1 MKDFLWCEKYRPQTV
16 QDCILPA
23 DLKKTFSDIVATG
36 EVPNMLFTGT
46 AGLGK
51 TTVAKAICNELN
63 LDYILINGSEDS
75 GIDLIRDK
83 VRRFASSISLSGGYK
98 VVILDEADYLNAR
111 STQPALR
118 GFIEEFSDNCRFIL
132 TCNFKNRIIEPL
144 HSRCGVYEFN
154 TTKKDM
160 AKLCGLFYQR
170 TIEILQNEGIGFSGQ
185 TKDLAELIMK
195 HAPDWRRVLNEL
207 QRASTKGELDIQR
220 LAKTD
225 TSYDKLFTALKEK
238 NFKTMRSWVVN
249 NMDVDSSVIFR
260 TLYDTMFE
268 RVQQQSIPQLVLI
281 LADYQYKDAFVA
293 DRELNVVACM
303 TEIMA
308 NVEFV

>member
-1 MKDFLWCEKYRPQTV
+1 
-16 QDCILPA
+16 
-23 DLKKTFSDIVATG
+23 
-36 EVPNMLFTGT
+36 
-46 AGLGK
+46 
-51 TTVAKAICNELN
+51 
-63 LDYILINGSEDS
+63 
-75 GIDLIRDK
+75 
-83 VRRFASSISLSGGYK
+83 
-98 VVILDEADYLNAR
+98 
-111 STQPALR
+111 
-118 GFIEEFSDNCRFIL
+118 
-132 TCNFKNRIIEPL
+132 
-144 HSRCGVYEFN
+144 
-154 TTKKDM
+154 M

-170 TIEILQNEGIGFSGQ
+170 TIEILKNEEVAFTGQ
-185 TKDLAELIMK
+185 SKDLAELIMK

-293 DRELNVVACM
+293 DRELNIVACM

-308 NVEFV
+308 NVDFV